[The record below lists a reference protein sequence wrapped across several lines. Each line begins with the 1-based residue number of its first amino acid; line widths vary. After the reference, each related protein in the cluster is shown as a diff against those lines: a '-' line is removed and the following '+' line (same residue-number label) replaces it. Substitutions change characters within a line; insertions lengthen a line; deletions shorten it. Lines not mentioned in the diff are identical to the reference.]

1 MADKT
6 EHLERERLSA
16 LLDGEEDAEAR
27 AHLEACEDCRGELDT
42 LRRMRM
48 ALSAMDD
55 LEPPADGWERV
66 AAALPGAAAD
76 GERRGGADRARGAF
90 GRDGGWT
97 DGTTWLRVAAALLLF
112 AGGLGVGARL
122 GPEWAGGPAATTAA
136 DAGSTPAGS
145 LTAVGPADG
154 DAAYRDALDQLE
166 SLRAR
171 GPSPEQAY
179 RDPAAAAEHLARLD
193 AVIRATREALQEDP
207 ADPAMNE
214 FLFEVVEQREALNEA
229 LHLAT
234 LEYR

>member
-1 MADKT
+1 MADAE

-16 LLDGEEDAEAR
+16 LLDGEEDGEAR
-27 AHLEACEDCRGELDT
+27 AHLEGCDACRRELET

-48 ALSAMDD
+48 ALSAMDG
-55 LEPPADGWERV
+55 LEPPADGWERI
-66 AAALPGAAAD
+66 AAALPGGTSGTSPAWS
-76 GERRGGADRARGAF
+76 AF
-90 GRDGGWT
+90 SWRS
-97 DGTTWLRVAAALLLF
+97 GTAWLRVAAALLLF

-122 GPEWAGGPAATTAA
+122 GPDWAGGTAATLGS
-136 DAGSTPAGS
+136 DSTPGT
-145 LTAVGPADG
+145 LTASGPADA
-154 DAAYRDALDQLE
+154 DAAYRDALDRLE
-166 SLRAR
+166 ALRAR

-193 AVIRATREALQEDP
+193 AVIRATREALHEDP

-214 FLFEVVEQREALNEA
+214 FLFEVVEQRQALNEA